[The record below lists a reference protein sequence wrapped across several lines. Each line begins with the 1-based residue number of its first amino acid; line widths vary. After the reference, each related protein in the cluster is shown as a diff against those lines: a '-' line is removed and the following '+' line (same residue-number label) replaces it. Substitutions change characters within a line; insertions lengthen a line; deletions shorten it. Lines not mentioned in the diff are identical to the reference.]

1 MQLPV
6 WGGWWGVCVWKFYS
20 YTLKNYLFNKNIKLK
35 NSSFLDYIMY
45 ADVNAYDILC
55 SILPE

>member
-1 MQLPV
+1 MEGCV
-6 WGGWWGVCVWKFYS
+6 STVCVWKFYS